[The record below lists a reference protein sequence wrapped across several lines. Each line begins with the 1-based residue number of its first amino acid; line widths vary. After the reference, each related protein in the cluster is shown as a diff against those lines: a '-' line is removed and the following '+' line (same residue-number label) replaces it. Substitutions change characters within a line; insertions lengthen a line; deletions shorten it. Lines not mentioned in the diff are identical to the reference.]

1 MTDDLADEMAV
12 LRAASDQLVQAIA
25 EVDARERRKRG
36 VQPTA
41 PSFVELARDVRIA
54 SEVVV
59 DLARREE
66 RTALEID
73 REARGELLPPI
84 EHMTPAK
91 ELAHILDQWRAVE
104 KRLVAAE
111 PGSTDAEH
119 LMTEFER
126 LRDAYAEALKARRKD
141 RELTDG

>member
-1 MTDDLADEMAV
+1 MTDDLTDEMAV
-12 LRAASDQLVQAIA
+12 LRAASDQLVLAIA

-41 PSFVELARDVRIA
+41 PAFVEMARAVRVA

-59 DLARREE
+59 QLARQEE

-73 REARGELLPPI
+73 RESRGETLPPI
-84 EHMTPAK
+84 ESVTPAK
-91 ELAHILDQWRAVE
+91 ELSHILDEWRAVE
-104 KRLVAAE
+104 KRMVAAE
-111 PGSTDAEH
+111 AGSPEAEE

-126 LRDAYAEALKARRKD
+126 LRDLYAQALKARRVD
-141 RELTDG
+141 RG